1 MELTKRLSEFVQDT
15 NYKDIPCEVIE
26 KSKNCILDCLGSALG
41 GIDDDASR
49 VIIEY
54 IKELGGKDQ
63 ATVLGTD
70 IKTDVAHA
78 ALANGVISHALDFDD
93 YHDETVIH
101 GTAACLPAILS
112 IAENRKLSGED
123 ILTALILGVDI
134 SIRLGLG
141 LGSYHYELGWHSTST
156 AGRFGATAG
165 VAKLL
170 RLDIDKIINAFGIC
184 GTQASGVRQVF
195 GTMCK
200 PFNVGIS
207 SMVGVM
213 SALLA
218 EKGFTSSKKII
229 EGELGI
235 LDVLTQY
242 PDEERVLDQLGSKY
256 YLLDISFKPYPTCA

>member
-1 MELTKRLSEFVQDT
+1 MKLTKKLAEFVQDT
-15 NYKDIPCEVIE
+15 NYKDIPSEVIE
-26 KSKNCILDCLGSALG
+26 KGKHCILDCLGSALG
-41 GIDDDASR
+41 GIDDDASKI
-49 VIIEY
+49 IIEY
-54 IKELGGKDQ
+54 IKKFGGKEQ
-63 ATVLGTD
+63 ATVMGTD

-112 IAENRKLSGED
+112 IAENKKLSGED
-123 ILTALILGVDI
+123 ILTALILGIDV

-141 LGSYHYELGWHSTST
+141 LGSYHYEVGWHSTST

-170 RLDIDKIINAFGIC
+170 KLDTDKIINAFGIC

-200 PFNVGIS
+200 PFNAGKAC
-207 SMVGVM
+207 MDGVM

-218 EKGFTSSKKII
+218 ERGFTSSKKII

-235 LDVLTQY
+235 FDVLTEY
-242 PDEERVLDQLGSKY
+242 PDKGSVLDELGSKY
-256 YLLDISFKPYPTCA
+256 YLSDISFKPYPTCA

>member
-1 MELTKRLSEFVQDT
+1 MELTKKLAEFVQDT
-15 NYKDIPCEVIE
+15 NYKDIPSKVIE

-41 GIDDDASR
+41 GIDDEASR
-49 VIIEY
+49 VIVEY
-54 IKELGGKDQ
+54 VRDFGGKEQ
-63 ATVLGTD
+63 ATVMGTD

-78 ALANGVISHALDFDD
+78 SLANGVISHALDFDD

-112 IAENRKLSGED
+112 IAENKKLSGED
-123 ILTALILGVDI
+123 ILTALILGVDV

-170 RLDIDKIINAFGIC
+170 KLDTDKIINAFGIC
-184 GTQASGVRQVF
+184 GTQTSGVRQVF

-200 PFNVGIS
+200 PFNAGKSCMDGI
-207 SMVGVM
+207 M
-213 SALLA
+213 SAHLA
-218 EKGFTSSKKII
+218 ERGFTGSKKII

-235 LDVLTQY
+235 FDVLTEY
-242 PDEERVLDQLGSKY
+242 PDKGRVLDELGSKY
-256 YLLDISFKPYPTCA
+256 YLSDISFKPYPTCA